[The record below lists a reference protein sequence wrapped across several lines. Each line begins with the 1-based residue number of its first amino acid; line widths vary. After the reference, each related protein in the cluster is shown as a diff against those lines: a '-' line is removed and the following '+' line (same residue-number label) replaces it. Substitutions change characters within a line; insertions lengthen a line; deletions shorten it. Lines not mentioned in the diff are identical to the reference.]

1 MKFSVVCPTNRTD
14 FSAYARVCEILSLDP
29 SKFEVIIRDN
39 SECPAKKQFFQSLSG
54 SKHKLLNVQNKGA
67 SENFAE
73 AGKLATGEYIYFIA
87 DDDWFFKSGFDS
99 LHELASANKNLN
111 CLTGGFLVSSS
122 RGIGSMSYSGLDSQD
137 PIKRMQGYLGVG
149 PNLLYYSAYKKN
161 VFSLS
166 WGLLERLP
174 YAFCHADLLFVIP
187 SLVFGNIIS
196 LKQLCYQWDIGE
208 WEGADK
214 AMGKRASICA
224 AAGLPKEFSVMDK
237 LLTAV
242 EGALLI
248 NSKLLGNYVRYDRS
262 EMAKLWLQNFFAQ
275 YQACPFQD
283 YFPESEEKNRVKKFR
298 ERLFSIGDISLLG
311 LLEEIS
317 NLFREV
323 DPAGAEKYYN
333 FWSKL

>member
-1 MKFSVVCPTNRTD
+1 MKISVICPTHRTD
-14 FSAYARVCEILSLDP
+14 FSAYARVCEILSLDS
-29 SKFEVIIRDN
+29 SKFDVIIRDN
-39 SECPAKKQFFQSLSG
+39 SECPVKKQFFQSLGG
-54 SKHKLLNVQNKGA
+54 SNHKLLNVPNKGA
-67 SENFAE
+67 TENFAE
-73 AGKLATGEYIYFIA
+73 AAKLATGEYIYFIG
-87 DDDWFFKSGFDS
+87 DDDWFFKSGFCL
-99 LHELASANKNLN
+99 LHELASSNKNFN
-111 CLTGGFLVSSS
+111 CLAGGFLVSSS

-137 PIKRMQGYLGVG
+137 PIKRIKGYLGVG

-187 SLVFGNIIS
+187 SLVFGNILSINH
-196 LKQLCYQWDIGE
+196 LCYQWAFGE

-214 AMGKRASICA
+214 AMSKRASICV
-224 AAGLPKEFSVMDK
+224 AAGLPKEFSALDK
-237 LLTAV
+237 LLTAI

-248 NSKLLGNYVRYDRS
+248 NSKLLGNYARYDRT

-275 YQACPFQD
+275 YQVCPFQD
-283 YFPESEEKNRVKKFR
+283 YFPESEEKNRVRKFR
-298 ERLFSIGDISLLG
+298 QRLFGIGDITLLG
-311 LLEEIS
+311 LLDEIS

-323 DPAGAEKYYN
+323 DPAGADKYHK